1 MLEKQLQKIISECVK
16 QILSEKKNIL
26 KIGEKPDPLHH
37 LQGSKKVK
45 TATSKDVKEKN
56 SKKKDDCGCGCNGKA
71 DCNDKEKIQN
81 QSKVFHEKSDEFQHE
96 ALDDFDFDDFN
107 GKTKKD
113 SKKLKKENSKKWIDT
128 FLFEEEMAD
137 MPNVNDLDLNIDDDF
152 KMNPNNK
159 Y

>member
-1 MLEKQLQKIISECVK
+1 MLEKQLRKIISECVQ

-26 KIGEKPDPLHH
+26 KVGEKPDPLYH

-45 TATSKDVKEKN
+45 TAVSKEKRN
-56 SKKKDDCGCGCNGKA
+56 KKKSDDCGCGCNGKT
-71 DCNDKEKIQN
+71 DCNDDKEKTQK

-96 ALDDFDFDDFN
+96 SLDDFDFDDFN

-113 SKKLKKENSKKWIDT
+113 SKKLKKENSKKWINT

-137 MPNVNDLDLNIDDDF
+137 MPNINDLDLNIDDDF
-152 KMNPNNK
+152 KMNANNK

>member
-1 MLEKQLQKIISECVK
+1 MLVDSQLRKIISECVK
-16 QILSEKKNIL
+16 QILNEKKNIL

-45 TATSKDVKEKN
+45 TTTSKEKN
-56 SKKKDDCGCGCNGKA
+56 NKKKDDCGCGCNGKK
-71 DCNDKEKIQN
+71 DCDDDKKKVQK

-96 ALDDFDFDDFN
+96 SLDDFDFDDFN

-113 SKKLKKENSKKWIDT
+113 SKKSKNENSKKWINT

-137 MPNVNDLDLNIDDDF
+137 MPNINDLDLNIDDDF